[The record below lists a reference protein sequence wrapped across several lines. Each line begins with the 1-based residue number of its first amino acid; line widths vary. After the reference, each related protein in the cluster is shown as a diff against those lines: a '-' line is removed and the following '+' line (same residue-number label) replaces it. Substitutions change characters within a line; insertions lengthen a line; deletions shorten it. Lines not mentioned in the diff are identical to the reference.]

1 MQWILFSGDYLHFEE
16 LRSVRAS
23 QLSFE
28 KSIIPG
34 DFWKQNFSLKKSS
47 ESMVA
52 NSHVAYVRKVFKFT
66 CMVRR

>member
-1 MQWILFSGDYLHFEE
+1 MSRLCLEWRNQVSGRVDAMDSFFWRLFVVHFEE

-34 DFWKQNFSLKKSS
+34 DFWGQNFTEKKFLVNGS
-47 ESMVA
+47 
-52 NSHVAYVRKVFKFT
+52 
-66 CMVRR
+66 